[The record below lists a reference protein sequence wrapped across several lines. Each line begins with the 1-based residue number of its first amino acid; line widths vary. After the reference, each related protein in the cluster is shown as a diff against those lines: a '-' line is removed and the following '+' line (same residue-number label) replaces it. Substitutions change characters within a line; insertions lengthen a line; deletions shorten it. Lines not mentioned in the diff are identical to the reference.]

1 MDATYELF
9 DLASGNV
16 FDAYESESDAL
27 DVLVEMDLAH
37 GHEAVRRFA
46 LLRELDGDSS
56 LVAMEDELV
65 RRVEALAR
73 DRLQV
78 NFGT

>member
-27 DVLVEMDLAH
+27 DVLIEMDLAH
-37 GHEAVRRFA
+37 GHEALRRFA
-46 LLRELDGDSS
+46 LLRELDGDSQ
-56 LVAMEDELV
+56 LIAMEDELV
-65 RRVEALAR
+65 RRVHALTQAQ
-73 DRLQV
+73 DQV
-78 NFGT
+78 KYGT